1 MVKFLDDPTRTT
13 DQIVLGNSTVIQA
26 SATSKSDLFFAL
38 KGGGPNYGKIFIAQ
52 CNR

>member
-1 MVKFLDDPTRTT
+1 M

-52 CNR
+52 YKR